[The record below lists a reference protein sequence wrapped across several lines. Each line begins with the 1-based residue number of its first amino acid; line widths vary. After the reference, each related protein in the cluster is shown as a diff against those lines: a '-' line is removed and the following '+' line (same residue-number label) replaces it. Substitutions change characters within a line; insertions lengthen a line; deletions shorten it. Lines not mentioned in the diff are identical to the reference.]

1 MGPVI
6 DNDAADQ
13 LQEAFLDLIEQGR
26 PRRSARSTGKSTP
39 TALPDAR
46 R

>member
-13 LQEAFLDLIEQGR
+13 LQEAFLDLMTKGGR
-26 PRRSARSTGKSTP
+26 RDPPLDRKSTTSRSSP
-39 TALPDAR
+39 PP
-46 R
+46 